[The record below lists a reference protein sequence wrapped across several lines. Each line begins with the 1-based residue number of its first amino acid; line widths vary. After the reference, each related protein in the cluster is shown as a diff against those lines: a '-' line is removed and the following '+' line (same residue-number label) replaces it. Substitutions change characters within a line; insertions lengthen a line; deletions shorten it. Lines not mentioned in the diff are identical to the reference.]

1 MRWAASAFLVMVIAA
16 VAAPRVHA
24 EPALNVVFIMADDLG
39 WADSEPYGSRFYLT
53 PQLNRLAASG
63 VRFTEA
69 YAANPL
75 CSPTRASVL
84 TGQYPGRLRFTTPAG
99 HLPQVVL
106 DATMPSDG
114 PPTVP
119 ATSGQSNTRLA
130 NDAYTLGELFQDAG
144 YRTAFMGKWHLG
156 NLPYVPE
163 NQGFEMVVG
172 GRHHPGPPPP
182 GGFFSPWDIDTIPVS
197 PEGSHIADVVT
208 DQALAF
214 IETSATNDQPFFL
227 CLWPYD
233 VHAPFQG
240 KAELIKKYEA
250 RVDPNDPQQLPVMG
264 AMIETMDDNIGRV
277 LDQLE
282 ASGVADRTVVVF
294 YSDNGGNM
302 YDRIDGLLPTSN
314 HPLRGGKAMSY
325 EGGVRVPLIVRW
337 PGVTEAG
344 ATSDALVTSPDFFP
358 TLAEGLALETP
369 ADTVIDGVNLLPA
382 LRGEPLEREAIF
394 CHFPHYMG
402 NPQIVGWMNR
412 PNTTVRRGGWK
423 LHQFYADG
431 PGQTDRFELYDLSTD
446 PGESRNVAADHPAR
460 VAELAALIKQH
471 VADIDGMI
479 PLPNPAYDPNWT
491 PPVLDLNPVGGWVP
505 SANGEA
511 KLRLVDG
518 TLMIDSTGGDPW
530 IETQDLTPAARTA
543 GPLTLVLMM
552 KSSAPGL
559 GEVYWGDAKQTAF
572 NALRLASFE
581 PISDGQWHESRV
593 SFSPEAPL
601 VSLRIDPAK
610 ASGHLHLD
618 WVRLEDSDGQL
629 LQSWDF
635 ADKARASSH

>member
-1 MRWAASAFLVMVIAA
+1 MRWIASLAFVLSLTVI
-16 VAAPRVHA
+16 VKA

-39 WADSEPYGSRFYLT
+39 WADSEPYGSRFYQT
-53 PQLNRLAASG
+53 PQLNRLAATG

-114 PPTVP
+114 SPTEP
-119 ATSGQSNTRLA
+119 ATNGQSNTRLT
-130 NDAYTLGELFQDAG
+130 NDAYTLGELFQDGG

-156 NLPYVPE
+156 DKPFVPE
-163 NQGFEMVVG
+163 NQGFEFVVG

-182 GGFFSPWDIDTIPVS
+182 GGFFSPWDIDTIPAS
-197 PEGSHIADVVT
+197 PQGSHIADVVT

-214 IETSATNDQPFFL
+214 IETSAANAEPFFL

-240 KAELIKKYEA
+240 KADLIKKYEN

-264 AMIETMDDNIGRV
+264 AMIETMDNNLGRV

-282 ASGVADRTVVVF
+282 ASGITDHTVVIF

-302 YDRIDGLLPTSN
+302 YDRVDGLLPTSN
-314 HPLRGGKAMSY
+314 VPLSGGKAMSY

-337 PGVTEAG
+337 PGVTKAG

-358 TLAEGLALETP
+358 TFAESLGLKAS
-369 ADTVIDGVNLLPA
+369 ADLVMDGVNLLPA
-382 LRGEPLEREAIF
+382 LRGEPLDRDAIY

-423 LHQFYADG
+423 LHKFYADG
-431 PGQTDRFELYDLSTD
+431 EGQSDRFELYDLSID
-446 PGESRNVAADHPAR
+446 IGETHDVAADHPQL
-460 VAELAALIKQH
+460 VAELATLIEQH

-479 PLPNPAYDPNWT
+479 PVANPNYDPDWS
-491 PPVLDLNPVGGWVP
+491 PPVVDLTPVGGWVP
-505 SANGEA
+505 SANGEVTI
-511 KLRLVDG
+511 RLVDG
-518 TLMIDSTGGDPW
+518 TLKIDSTGGDPW
-530 IETQDLTPAARTA
+530 IETQSLNPAARTT
-543 GPLTLVLMM
+543 GPLTLVMM
-552 KSSAPGL
+552 LNSSAAGN
-559 GEVYWGDAKQTAF
+559 GEVYWGDADQIEF
-572 NALRLASFE
+572 GPLRLAAFE
-581 PISDGQWHESRV
+581 PMNDSQWHEARV
-593 SFSPEAPL
+593 TFNPEAPL
-601 VSLRIDPAK
+601 MSLRIDPAK
-610 ASGHLHLD
+610 AAGHLHLD
-618 WVRLEDSDGQL
+618 WVRLEDARGQI
-629 LQSWDF
+629 LQAWDF
-635 ADKARASSH
+635 AE